1 MKETDTKRMGQDYQS
16 EDRAKETGERKKK
29 NNRMDEKREEKRR
42 GEGNRRNTKLRAR
55 EKT

>member
-1 MKETDTKRMGQDYQS
+1 MGQDYQS
-16 EDRAKETGERKKK
+16 EDRAKETGERQKK